1 MVVLFCLGCLLGGI
15 ALCFN
20 GRLCYRDLHCAQ
32 HAIHAYLVVYALA
45 RKGLKIHGIGTDE
58 LTNEF
63 IPGEYINQ
71 RISCRRACINA
82 GSCLLHK

>member
-1 MVVLFCLGCLLGGI
+1 MKNLETTRKGECAIMVVLFCLGCLLGGI

-58 LTNEF
+58 LTFFAALEESF
-63 IPGEYINQ
+63 L
-71 RISCRRACINA
+71 AA
-82 GSCLLHK
+82 VLA